1 MSHGIHR
8 VQLSGKGRKF
18 QGSKIYDR
26 NQDPILIPA
35 VLNHCISF
43 KFMNFYTREYELCF
57 FFFKF
62 SDVVNLQDCAPGY
75 YRSSKSP
82 YRGVCIPC
90 SCNGHADSCDTETGE
105 CLVSTL
111 CNVVTVF
118 DYSKIESGY

>member
-1 MSHGIHR
+1 MFFS
-8 VQLSGKGRKF
+8 V
-18 QGSKIYDR
+18 SK
-26 NQDPILIPA
+26 L
-35 VLNHCISF
+35 
-43 KFMNFYTREYELCF
+43 
-57 FFFKF
+57 

-118 DYSKIESGY
+118 DNSKIESGYQMMNL